1 MERVV
6 YPAVFDSSL
15 MLNQV
20 QVTFPDIPGVKV
32 IGLGAGDAI
41 DRAAEA
47 AAKALMNLGTLP
59 VPSGPGEIELEPGQY
74 VNIITIDV
82 DKYRNALTATKSPA
96 KKKAATK
103 KPTATKSAT
112 KKATTRKK
120 STSAKAK
127 PNTTSAKATA
137 TTKKTA
143 TAKKA
148 ATTAK
153 ASAKKKH
160 QLRKPL
166 LRRMQRRRR
175 PLSGPQPKKTESK

>member
-82 DKYRNALTATKSPA
+82 DKYRNTLTATKSPA

-120 STSAKAK
+120 STSAMAK
-127 PNTTSAKATA
+127 PNTTSAKAPAKKTAAKANAAKKA
-137 TTKKTA
+137 TTKR
-143 TAKKA
+143 A
-148 ATTAK
+148 AT
-153 ASAKKKH
+153 
-160 QLRKPL
+160 
-166 LRRMQRRRR
+166 
-175 PLSGPQPKKTESK
+175 KKTESK